1 MQEVE
6 MGENC
11 QERRQEKVRYVSR
24 DNALNVVL
32 NVVAL
37 NVNRDVNV
45 NSTSFASVWV
55 IYSHED
61 LRLDP

>member
-37 NVNRDVNV
+37 NVN
-45 NSTSFASVWV
+45 STSFASVWV

>member
-1 MQEVE
+1 MARSNES
-6 MGENC
+6 G
-11 QERRQEKVRYVSR
+11 RYVSR
-24 DNALNVVL
+24 VHALNVL